1 MVGPPGSGKSMLAR
15 RVPTILAPLTLDE
28 SLESTK
34 IYSVTIAD
42 LDERENIE
50 LAHVADALQYRAL
63 NRKLWG

>member
-1 MVGPPGSGKSMLAR
+1 MLAR